1 MDAQELK
8 ERIINDEKIFD
19 ILEALGMHS
28 IKDRGDYITCGVPDG
43 DNPKS
48 TVIYKDNLHVEAY
61 TRNIKD
67 AYGNSD
73 IISLVSFVN
82 DTYFT
87 ESIKWICDVCGYDYY
102 GKEEPQSR
110 LAAWVRSMW
119 KIAKEGGN
127 GEDEKLTPINE
138 KILDYFGRYANPLF
152 YKDGISYKTQWEF
165 ELGYDLYYHMIT
177 IPIRDEL
184 GFLVGIKGRL
194 FKEEIEEWESKYFYI
209 HPCAKS
215 KVLYGLHK
223 TKPYI
228 KEKGEV
234 IVFEAEKSVMK
245 AWSHGIKNAVAIGSH
260 CLSETQVKKLTHL
273 GVDIV
278 IAYDAGVEIDPK
290 TGKVDK
296 EFYRKEF
303 DKFLPQQNVYCIYD
317 KSKKIL
323 NDKESPID
331 DIEKW
336 YELYN
341 KYKFKVRGV

>member
-1 MDAQELK
+1 MEAQELK
-8 ERIINDEKIFD
+8 ERIIIDEKIID

-28 IKDRGDYITCGVPDG
+28 IKDKGNYITCGMPDG
-43 DNPKS
+43 NNPKS

-67 AYGNSD
+67 AYGHSD

-82 DTYFT
+82 NTYFT

-102 GKEEPQSR
+102 GQEVPQSR
-110 LAAWVRSMW
+110 LAAWVRNMW
-119 KIAKEGGN
+119 KVAKEGKCDD
-127 GEDEKLTPINE
+127 DEKLLPINE
-138 KILDYFGRYANPLF
+138 DILHYFGRYGNPLF
-152 YKDGISYKTQWEF
+152 YKEGISYETQWEF
-165 ELGYDLYYHMIT
+165 ELGYDLYYHMVT

-184 GFLVGIKGRL
+184 GFLVGVKGRL
-194 FKEEIEEWESKYFYI
+194 FKEVVEEWESKYFYI
-209 HPCAKS
+209 QPCAKS

-228 KEKGEV
+228 LEKKEV

-245 AWSHGIKNAVAIGSH
+245 AWSHGIRNTVAIGSH
-260 CLSETQVKKLTHL
+260 CLSDTQVQKLTHL

-278 IAYDAGVEIDPK
+278 IAYDEGVEIDPK

-296 EFYRKEF
+296 NFYRKEF
-303 DKFLPQQNVYCIYD
+303 DKFLSSQKVYCIYD

-323 NDKESPID
+323 DKKESPID
-331 DIEKW
+331 DIDKW
-336 YELYN
+336 YRLYN
-341 KYKFKVRGV
+341 EYKFKVRG

>member
-1 MDAQELK
+1 MEAQELK
-8 ERIINDEKIFD
+8 ERIIIDEKIID

-28 IKDRGDYITCGVPDG
+28 IKDKGNYITCGMPDG
-43 DNPKS
+43 NNPKS

-67 AYGNSD
+67 AYGHSD

-82 DTYFT
+82 NTYFT

-102 GKEEPQSR
+102 GQEVPQSR
-110 LAAWVRSMW
+110 LAAWVRNMW
-119 KIAKEGGN
+119 KVAKEGKCDD
-127 GEDEKLTPINE
+127 DEKLLPINE
-138 KILDYFGRYANPLF
+138 DILHYFGRYGNPLF
-152 YKDGISYKTQWEF
+152 YKEGISYETQWEF
-165 ELGYDLYYHMIT
+165 ELGYDLYYHMVT

-184 GFLVGIKGRL
+184 GFLVGVKGRL
-194 FKEEIEEWESKYFYI
+194 FKEVVEDWESKYFYI
-209 HPCAKS
+209 QPCAKS

-228 KEKGEV
+228 LEKKEV

-245 AWSHGIKNAVAIGSH
+245 AWSHGIRNTVAIGSH
-260 CLSETQVKKLTHL
+260 CLSDTQVQKLTHL

-278 IAYDAGVEIDPK
+278 IAYDEGVEIDPK

-296 EFYRKEF
+296 NFYRKEF
-303 DKFLPQQNVYCIYD
+303 DKFLSSQKVYCIYD

-323 NDKESPID
+323 DKKESPID
-331 DIEKW
+331 DIDKW
-336 YELYN
+336 YRLYN
-341 KYKFKVRGV
+341 EYKFKVRG